1 MFEPINRLSLD
12 HLTVHEATPPQLID
26 IAAQTGCIAAAM
38 WFHAPPYGTEPYP
51 MIGDTP
57 MRRETLS
64 RMEHHGVRIHTVGI
78 FALLPET
85 DFDKFR
91 GMLESGA
98 ALGAKRAICL
108 GFDPDPQRMRDN
120 FGRLCQLA
128 AEFRMSVDVEFI
140 AFSSINSLDA
150 ALRLLEVSGQANT
163 GLILDP
169 LHLTRSGGVPA
180 DIARVPPS
188 LIGYAQICDGPKTM
202 PAEQQMLEGSE
213 QRQIPGEGQFPLRQF
228 VDALPKDVLIGVEI
242 PLRDRVE
249 RGLGPLQRAKL
260 AVDASR
266 KLIEA

>member
-1 MFEPINRLSLD
+1 
-12 HLTVHEATPPQLID
+12 
-26 IAAQTGCIAAAM
+26 
-38 WFHAPPYGTEPYP
+38 
-51 MIGDTP
+51 
-57 MRRETLS
+57 
-64 RMEHHGVRIHTVGI
+64 
-78 FALLPET
+78 
-85 DFDKFR
+85 
-91 GMLESGA
+91 MLESGA

-108 GFDPDPQRMRDN
+108 GFDPNPQRMLDN

-150 ALRLLEVSGQANT
+150 ALRLLQSSGQTNT

-180 DIARVPPS
+180 DIARVLPA
-188 LIGYAQICDGPKTM
+188 LIGYAQICDGPLTM
-202 PAEQQMLEGSE
+202 PADRQMLEGSE

-249 RGLGPLQRAKL
+249 RGMGALERAKL